1 MIEWQYRGVT
11 IQLADGDI
19 AEQNTEAVTT
29 AAHWRLNG
37 GNGTDGTIHSKGGLS
52 IIEECR
58 EIGGCPIG
66 DAVVTGAGD
75 LSAQYV
81 IHAVGPVWDTEK
93 DEHQTKRLLESVYF
107 NTMKRAAELGI
118 KSVSIPAIST
128 GAFAVPFAWA
138 VPIAVSSVFDFLD
151 LEESDLEI
159 VRHVVYSR
167 ESKPVEDWFR
177 SEIESQIERRGNH
190 GDEHTLDAAPNPS

>member
-1 MIEWQYRGVT
+1 MTEWQYRGVS

-19 AEQNTEAVTT
+19 AEQDTDAVTT

-37 GNGTDGTIHSKGGLS
+37 GNGTDGTIHSKGGKS
-52 IIEECR
+52 IIEKCR
-58 EIGGCPIG
+58 KIGGCPIG

-75 LSAQYV
+75 LRAKYV

-93 DEHQTKRLLESVYF
+93 DEGQTKSLLKSAYF
-107 NTMKRAAELGI
+107 NTMKRAAEI
-118 KSVSIPAIST
+118 DVKSVSIPAIST

-138 VPIAVSSVFDFLD
+138 IPIAVGTVLDFID
-151 LEESDLEI
+151 HEESDLRI

-167 ESKPVEDWFR
+167 ETESIEEMFR
-177 SEIESQIERRGNH
+177 SEIELQIERRRNAEDEQG
-190 GDEHTLDAAPNPS
+190 GDAKRD